1 MSVLKLDSTGPE
13 VTALQTRLKE
23 LGFDPGPINGQF
35 GQTTKAAVIAFQQS
49 RSLET
54 DGKAGP
60 NTMSALQQNAAAS
73 TASTTASSDPSTTVS
88 TASTGAGSNAAT
100 VVSSGSSSSPTATGA
115 APALAGVTLEIVTKM
130 FPGTKVENIKA
141 NLPIV
146 LQALADAGLAD
157 KNMILMAL
165 GTIRAETASF
175 RPISEGISK
184 FNTTPGSHPFNLY
197 DNRSDL
203 GNKGVPDGER
213 YKGRGFIQLTGRA
226 NYKQHGAA
234 IGMGNQLVE
243 NPDLANQPDI
253 AAKLLVSFIE
263 SKEPAIRKALS
274 VGNLKQ
280 ARKLVNGGSHGLAEF
295 TQAFNIGKS
304 LIK

>member
-13 VTALQTRLKE
+13 VTALQKRLKE
-23 LGFDPGPINGQF
+23 LGFDPGGIDGKF
-35 GQTTKAAVIAFQQS
+35 GQGTEAALTAFQRS
-49 RSLET
+49 RSLQA

-60 NTMSALQQNAAAS
+60 QTLSALQLNAGAS
-73 TASTTASSDPSTTVS
+73 AGAGT
-88 TASTGAGSNAAT
+88 STGT
-100 VVSSGSSSSPTATGA
+100 VSGSSASPATASGA
-115 APALAGVTLEIVTKM
+115 APALAGVSVDIVVKM

-146 LQALADAGLAD
+146 LRALADAGLAD
-157 KNMILMAL
+157 KSMVLMAL

-175 RPISEGISK
+175 RPINEGISK

-203 GNKGVPDGER
+203 GNQGVPDGDR
-213 YKGRGFIQLTGRA
+213 FKGRGFIQLTGRA

-234 IGMGNQLVE
+234 IGLGTQLID
-243 NPDLANQPDI
+243 NPDLANDPDI
-253 AAKLLVSFIE
+253 AARLLVSFIKN
-263 SKEPAIRKALS
+263 KEQAIRNALK
-274 VGNLKQ
+274 VGDLKK

-295 TQAFNIGKS
+295 TQAFKTGQS
-304 LIK
+304 LID